1 METAD
6 TVIRDV
12 LQEITLQAS
21 EQEIEAVDFYTAN
34 RYMNRF
40 MAELD
45 AKGCKLGWTE
55 TVNPADPIT
64 IPAGA
69 INGLIYNT
77 AKILCNTYAIELTI
91 DLVTKAKDSYNT
103 MMIIGNP
110 PPSSKYP
117 STMPIGSG
125 NQLWGNT
132 GGYVSKFYDGCCEDN
147 PAACGE

>member
-6 TVIRDV
+6 TVIRDI

-55 TVNPADPIT
+55 TVSPADPIT
-64 IPAGA
+64 IPDSVATILINAGY
-69 INGLIYNT
+69 GDYVT
-77 AKILCNTYAIELTI
+77 EL
-91 DLVTKAKDSYNT
+91 
-103 MMIIGNP
+103 
-110 PPSSKYP
+110 
-117 STMPIGSG
+117 
-125 NQLWGNT
+125 
-132 GGYVSKFYDGCCEDN
+132 
-147 PAACGE
+147 